1 LRVNDGKGIGVEV
14 GIWVAVGGV
23 IALAVGTTEL
33 VGTVGAGGSLVGAV
47 VGGGVQP
54 VRTRLAMRML
64 ERTMEKNN
72 FFMELLFLAV
82 YQ

>member
-1 LRVNDGKGIGVEV
+1 LRVNDGKGIGMAV
-14 GIWVAVGGV
+14 GVWLAVGGV
-23 IALAVGTTEL
+23 VALAFSTTVL
-33 VGTVGAGGSLVGAV
+33 VETVGAGGSLVGAV

-54 VRTRLAMRML
+54 VRTRLAMRIL